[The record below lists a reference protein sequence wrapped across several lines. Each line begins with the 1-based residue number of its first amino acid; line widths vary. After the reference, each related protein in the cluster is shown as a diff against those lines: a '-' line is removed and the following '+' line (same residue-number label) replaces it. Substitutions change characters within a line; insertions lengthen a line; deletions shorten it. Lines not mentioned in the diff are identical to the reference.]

1 MKVAK
6 LLLAAAIAA
15 PSIFLTS
22 CEKQIDVQAETMN
35 REATRSLA
43 KPAAVQFAWYDAVD
57 EAGVYTLN
65 AQPNVSCGTGTLQ
78 RLDGTKWVDVAGM
91 ASVSFS
97 LEPFITL
104 VLPAKP
110 ASGTQYRVFYVPE
123 KGKAGCPDNLQRGG
137 SAPFIVQ

>member
-15 PSIFLTS
+15 PSLFLTR
-22 CEKQIDVQAETMN
+22 CEKQIDVQASTMN

-43 KPAAVQFAWYDAVD
+43 KPAAVAYSWYDGVD
-57 EAGVYTLN
+57 DAGVYTLS

-78 RLDGTKWVDVAGM
+78 RLDGTKWVDVAGV
-91 ASVSFS
+91 APVSFS
-97 LEPFITL
+97 VDFFITL

-110 ASGTQYRVFYVPE
+110 ATGTQYRVFFVPE
-123 KGKAGCPDNLQRGG
+123 KGKNGCPDNLQRGG
-137 SAPFIVQ
+137 SVPFTVL